1 MGVTVSV
8 VLVGV
13 MVAQLHTVVRMQ
25 SVPGSVCGV
34 LDVNYTSRK
43 APVLK
48 GPVLGNRAH
57 VQI

>member
-1 MGVTVSV
+1 MSV